1 MGRREYLD
9 PNHEMV
15 QSEAYGFL
23 RLGRLV
29 IAYEMVSC
37 FVIVFTHDGKIQ
49 ERLRWHDVRW
59 VVFYIGAGVVAG
71 SRRSG

>member
-1 MGRREYLD
+1 
-9 PNHEMV
+9 MV

-23 RLGRLV
+23 RLGRLIV
-29 IAYEMVSC
+29 AYEMVSC
-37 FVIVFTHDGKIQ
+37 FVIVFTHDGKTQ
-49 ERLRWHDVRW
+49 ERFGWHDVRW